1 MSVNFDYIS
10 PELRRIKE
18 PGESISHKCV
28 VELKCSE
35 LPDGY
40 VSSFANWDAMGG
52 AISSDRE
59 CLVDDP
65 WKNDASFFDFESAV
79 IEHKKVIYL
88 GNIQNCFGHYFTD
101 NLRKVWFLKTFQAR
115 KLLNEGTEIVYTTDK
130 APLLPVAFEI
140 WKMAGVDLSQARLI
154 DKLTRFD
161 VVYVPDNCF
170 IEPKYKMFTP
180 EWSEMVQN
188 IKMNA
193 LKNKNGAIGL
203 NNSLSRRVYLTRV
216 RLDKGGKTEIG
227 EKEIVRAFEK
237 EGFEVVSPEQLS
249 ICDQIRL
256 MNDCSYLVATEGS
269 VAHLS
274 VFCKPKTNVVILCK
288 ANYENGYQEVIN
300 DYADLNVTYIESH
313 KSIMASKEAPWGGPF
328 YLCVTKY
335 LENYLGRHIPHVPY
349 WLKPS
354 YWKYTRSFL
363 YRSYKRIKK
372 SIKIVIGR

>member
-1 MSVNFDYIS
+1 
-10 PELRRIKE
+10 
-18 PGESISHKCV
+18 
-28 VELKCSE
+28 
-35 LPDGY
+35 
-40 VSSFANWDAMGG
+40 
-52 AISSDRE
+52 
-59 CLVDDP
+59 
-65 WKNDASFFDFESAV
+65 
-79 IEHKKVIYL
+79 
-88 GNIQNCFGHYFTD
+88 
-101 NLRKVWFLKTFQAR
+101 
-115 KLLNEGTEIVYTTDK
+115 
-130 APLLPVAFEI
+130 
-140 WKMAGVDLSQARLI
+140 
-154 DKLTRFD
+154 
-161 VVYVPDNCF
+161 
-170 IEPKYKMFTP
+170 MFTP

-216 RLDKGGKTEIG
+216 RLDKSGKTEIG

-237 EGFEVVSPEQLS
+237 EGFEVVSPEQLN

-256 MNDCSYLVATEGS
+256 MNDCSHLVATEGS

-328 YLCVTKY
+328 YLCITKY

-349 WLKPS
+349 WLNPS
-354 YWKYTRSFL
+354 YWKYTRNFL

-372 SIKIVIGR
+372 SIKIFFGR